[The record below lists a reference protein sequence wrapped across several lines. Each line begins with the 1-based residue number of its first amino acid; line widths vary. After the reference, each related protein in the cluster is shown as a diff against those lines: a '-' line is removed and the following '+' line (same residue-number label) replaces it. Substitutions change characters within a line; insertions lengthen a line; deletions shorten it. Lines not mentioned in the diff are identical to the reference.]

1 MVIHSTDI
9 HVIEER
15 LRLKQMTPTWD
26 FVSYF
31 NLFVTVQ
38 IFEHYCLPHFLL
50 IGAPSTFGPG
60 SLHAYSPAP
69 FSLGS
74 KTSNFQM
81 ENHTVTRSSNTLEHA
96 LLGHSAEAFTY
107 SLQQPSPGQKGESQH
122 NNEWKKLSSEDTS
135 RLRLH
140 MSLKGTRIH
149 SLILTITATAH
160 AHIAEFSYCP
170 KT

>member
-38 IFEHYCLPHFLL
+38 IFEHYCLPHFML

-74 KTSNFQM
+74 KPSNFEM

-107 SLQQPSPGQKGESQH
+107 GLQ
-122 NNEWKKLSSEDTS
+122 
-135 RLRLH
+135 
-140 MSLKGTRIH
+140 
-149 SLILTITATAH
+149 
-160 AHIAEFSYCP
+160 
-170 KT
+170 